1 MRYSVEVKF
10 NSSGRI
16 QVNGN
21 EIIISIKS
29 EPKHGKANRE
39 MIKKMS
45 NFFGVP
51 ENRIYIISGQT
62 SRKKIIEIQNIS
74 KQYRFY
80 KMGGRIMDL
89 TCEMCGCLQTDSV
102 YNIMDINL
110 QR

>member
-45 NFFGVP
+45 EFFGVP
-51 ENRIYIISGQT
+51 ENSIYIISGQT
-62 SRKKIIEIQNIS
+62 SRKKVIEIQNIS

-80 KMGGRIMDL
+80 KMEHAVGK
-89 TCEMCGCLQTDSV
+89 
-102 YNIMDINL
+102 
-110 QR
+110 

>member
-51 ENRIYIISGQT
+51 ENSIYIISGLT
-62 SRKKIIEIQNIS
+62 SRKKVIEIQNIS
-74 KQYRFY
+74 KQYKFY
-80 KMGGRIMDL
+80 KMEHAVGK
-89 TCEMCGCLQTDSV
+89 
-102 YNIMDINL
+102 
-110 QR
+110 